1 MAVTHLL
8 PKIWDSG
15 FWSFALFTKRKQT
28 ENPKKLSSFMF
39 VRDTHNTYWY
49 GSIQSVHPAPCS
61 AGDKPVLLEK
71 VLLGQQF
78 SYTGTWGIRWTS
90 SKISWDYWI
99 AANASSYLLT
109 DFPDMSYQWDSYFPK
124 SQLFQ
129 KVLIRSRCPGLEGSA
144 IFLTQWQTLR
154 HAKSISWG
162 TGAKQSCRFNKT
174 RQQERGPYGCQAG

>member
-1 MAVTHLL
+1 MVFEASHSSLKENRL
-8 PKIWDSG
+8 KI
-15 FWSFALFTKRKQT
+15 L
-28 ENPKKLSSFMF
+28 KKLSSFMF

-109 DFPDMSYQWDSYFPK
+109 DFPDTSYQWDSYFPK